1 MMLRILAAL
10 LLVSLAG
17 CSRVQTGSEIDS
29 GADFASLK
37 TFGWM
42 SGAEQQAEDVRL
54 NDPRIQETIRAAVE
68 KSLSDKGYELVDRER
83 ADFLVTW
90 FGAIEKKIRQESLD
104 HFYAPYGYGTL
115 YRDPALNTAPAGT
128 VLEYEEG
135 TVIVD
140 ILDPRTG
147 KILWRGSGSGRL
159 LENQSEE
166 IMLHN
171 LRRSVAKIVG
181 PFPAR

>member
-1 MMLRILAAL
+1 MMTRILAGL
-10 LLVSLAG
+10 LLVLLAG
-17 CSRVQTGSEIDS
+17 CSRVQTNSEISS
-29 GADFASLK
+29 GADLASMK

-42 SGAEQQAEDVRL
+42 SETGQQAEDVRL
-54 NDPRIQETIRAAVE
+54 TDPRIQETIRAAVE
-68 KSLSDKGYELVDRER
+68 KSLSDKGYERVDADK

-90 FGAIEKKIRQESLD
+90 FGAIEKKIKTESLD

-115 YRDPALNTAPAGT
+115 YRDPSLNTAAAGT
-128 VLEYEEG
+128 GFEYEEG

-140 ILDPRTG
+140 VLDPQSR
-147 KILWRGSGSGRL
+147 KLLWRGSGSGRL

-166 IMLHN
+166 TVLHN
-171 LRRSVAKIVG
+171 LRRSIAKIVQ